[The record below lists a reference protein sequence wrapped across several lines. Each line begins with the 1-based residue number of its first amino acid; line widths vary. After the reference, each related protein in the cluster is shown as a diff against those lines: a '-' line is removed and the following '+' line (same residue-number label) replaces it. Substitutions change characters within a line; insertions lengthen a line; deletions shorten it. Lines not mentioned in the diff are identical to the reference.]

1 MTGVL
6 GQIRSWA
13 ATLPYWEQAALEK
26 VVSGV
31 TCAEQDIV
39 DFLQYLLEDAKLA
52 EPIGERPVLTFPAL
66 TGEAGSSGEVPILRQ
81 ISNLQNVNALVTGQT
96 LKFGPALTAIYGG
109 NGSGKSGY
117 ARVLGCAGF
126 TRGDRD
132 VLPDITLTSDSKPV
146 LTADIDVVTSL
157 GQEQIHYQVGATC
170 PKLASFYVFDTTS
183 VRRHL
188 TESNEVSFSPA
199 GLNYLTQLAVLT
211 DQVREK
217 LHDRIQASAE
227 PHCFDG
233 WFVGESEVSKLIAQ
247 LCAETDLEAVQR
259 LASLSQ
265 DEIKRERDLDL
276 EIARLKI
283 QDKSEELA
291 RLNQARQDLETL
303 LDALTSA
310 ATGLSDDAATA
321 LVAALIERRRQKSLT
336 TELGVKQFESDK
348 VPQVGSGVWYDF
360 IRAAHALAQMAGDS
374 ATPYPAKD
382 SCCLLCQQPLD
393 AGARALMHRLW
404 AFLKDET
411 QKALDEATRDF
422 GNRFA
427 SLQAI
432 DLSFLDEQTVWHRY
446 LEENDPPLLAEV
458 QAFGRAC
465 HARRQR
471 MLASSTLQAGAE
483 LPELPLAC
491 LTSMDAA
498 IGRLKTEAARL
509 AAQDRSAKIEE
520 LRSKQVELQHR
531 LILSQHLPDVEDY
544 VHRQKWAKQAAK
556 IGSTTAHITK
566 KHNELFDKLVT
577 QRYVELFEGI
587 LTELGRPLRVKVKTT
602 GRKGAI
608 VKQIVFESG
617 DKATKASVSPDKVLS
632 EGEKRAVALADFLT
646 EMSLDTRS
654 SGIVL
659 DDPVTSLDL
668 EWRRSVATILAR
680 EAKRRQVIVFTHD
693 LPFLYFIK
701 DRCAGDQVEI
711 ATHWIKR
718 GDDDQKPGYV
728 FLDNG
733 PALERDYRKPTRA
746 RQLCDLA
753 RKVPAQEQERLLR
766 DGIGALRTCYEA
778 FIVFDLF
785 NEVVLRFDER
795 LSFGRLREIVWDPQ
809 IAEDVIASC
818 ERLSKYI
825 EGHLHSDTFE
835 RPTVKMLDEEIA
847 GFEALKKRLKSL
859 KDQH

>member
-6 GQIRSWA
+6 GQIRLWA

-31 TCAEQDIV
+31 TCTEQDV
-39 DFLQYLLEDAKLA
+39 EDLLQYLLEDAKLA

-66 TGEAGSSGEVPILRQ
+66 TGEAETSGEAPKLQQ

-96 LKFGPALTAIYGG
+96 LRFGPALTAIYGG

-132 VLPDITLTSDSKPV
+132 VLPDITLASDMKPV
-146 LTADIDVVTSL
+146 LTADIDVMTSL
-157 GQEQIHYQVGATC
+157 GQKQIHYQVGATC
-170 PKLASFYVFDTTS
+170 PELASFYVFDTTS

-188 TESNEVSFSPA
+188 TESSEVSFSPA

-211 DQVREK
+211 DQVRER
-217 LHDRIQASAE
+217 LHGRIQAAAV
-227 PHCFDG
+227 PHCFGG
-233 WFVGESEVSKLIAQ
+233 WFVGESQVSKLIAE
-247 LCAETDLEAVQR
+247 LGAETDLGVVQR
-259 LASLSQ
+259 LANLSQ
-265 DEIKRERDLDL
+265 DEKRRERELDL

-291 RLNQARQDLETL
+291 RLSQAREDLEKL

-310 ATGLSDDAATA
+310 ATGLSDEAATA
-321 LVAALIERRRQKSLT
+321 LMAASSEHRRQRALAS
-336 TELGVKQFESDK
+336 ELGVKQFETDK
-348 VPQVGSGVWYDF
+348 VPQVGSGAWYDF

-411 QKALDEATRDF
+411 QKALDKATRDL
-422 GNRFA
+422 GNRSA

-458 QAFGRAC
+458 QAFGSAC

-471 MLASSTLQAGAE
+471 MLVSTTLEGGAE

-491 LTSMDAA
+491 LASINAA
-498 IGRLKTEAARL
+498 IERLKTEATRL
-509 AAQDRSAKIEE
+509 AAQDWSAKIEE
-520 LRSKQVELQHR
+520 LKSEQVELQHR
-531 LILSQHLPDVEDY
+531 LILSQHLRDVEDY
-544 VHRQKWAKQAAK
+544 VQRQKWAKQAAK
-556 IGSTTAHITK
+556 VGGTTAHITK

-577 QRYVELFEGI
+577 QRYVELFEGA

-602 GRKGAI
+602 GRKGAV
-608 VKQIVFESG
+608 VKQIVFGSG
-617 DKATKASVSPDKVLS
+617 EKATKASISPDKVLS

-646 EMSLDTRS
+646 EVSLDTRS

-693 LPFLYFIK
+693 LPFLYFLK
-701 DRCAGDQVEI
+701 DRCANDQIEM
-711 ATHWIKR
+711 AMHWIKR
-718 GDDDQKPGYV
+718 GDDDNKPGYV

-733 PALERDYRKPTRA
+733 PALERDYRRPKRA
-746 RQLCDLA
+746 RELCDLA
-753 RKVPAQEQERLLR
+753 RKASAQEQERLLR
-766 DGIGALRTCYEA
+766 DGLGALRTCYEA

-795 LSFGRLREIVWDPQ
+795 LSFGRLRDIVWDPQ
-809 IAEDVIASC
+809 IAEDVISSC
-818 ERLSKYI
+818 ERLSRYI

-847 GFEALKKRLKSL
+847 GFETLRKRLNTL
-859 KDQH
+859 KNP

>member
-6 GQIRSWA
+6 GQIRTWA

-31 TCAEQDIV
+31 SRAEEDI
-39 DFLQYLLEDAKLA
+39 DELLQYLLEDAKLA
-52 EPIGERPVLTFPAL
+52 EPIRKRPSLIFPAL
-66 TGEAGSSGEVPILRQ
+66 TAESESSGEVPILQQ

-132 VLPDITLTSDSKPV
+132 VLPDITLAGDRKLV
-146 LTADIDVVTSL
+146 LTADIDVLTSV
-157 GQEQIHYQVGATC
+157 GQKQIHYQVGAIC
-170 PKLASFYVFDTTS
+170 PELTSFYVFDTTS

-211 DQVREK
+211 DRVRDR
-217 LHDRIQASAE
+217 LHDRIQAYTV

-233 WFVGESEVSKLIAQ
+233 WFVGESEVSKLIAA
-247 LCAETDLEAVQR
+247 LCAETDLKTVQC
-259 LASLSQ
+259 LAILSQ
-265 DEIKRERDLDL
+265 EEKEREHDLDL
-276 EIARLKI
+276 EIARLKV

-291 RLNQARQDLETL
+291 KLSQTRQDLETL

-310 ATGLSDDAATA
+310 ATGLSDDAGTA
-321 LVAALIERRRQKSLT
+321 FMAASIEYRRQESLAI
-336 TELGVKQFESDK
+336 ELGVKQFENGK
-348 VPQVGSGVWYDF
+348 VPQVGSEAWYDL
-360 IRAAHALAQMAGDS
+360 IRAAHDLAQFAGDS
-374 ATPYPAKD
+374 ATPYPAED

-404 AFLKDET
+404 AFLKDEA
-411 QKALDEATRDF
+411 QKALEDATHDY
-422 GNRFA
+422 GNQLA
-427 SLQAI
+427 ALQAV
-432 DLSFLDEQTVWHRY
+432 DLSFTDEQMVWYRY
-446 LEENDPPLLAEV
+446 LQENDAPLLSEV
-458 QAFGRAC
+458 QTFGSAC
-465 HARRQR
+465 HARRQA
-471 MLASSTLQAGAE
+471 MLASTTFGAGAE

-491 LTSMDAA
+491 LASIDAVVA
-498 IGRLKTEAARL
+498 RLKTETAKL
-509 AAQDRSAKIEE
+509 AAQDWSARIEDLKHE
-520 LRSKQVELQHR
+520 QLELQHR
-531 LILSQHLPDVEDY
+531 LILSQHLPEVEDY
-544 VHRQKWAKQAAK
+544 AQRQKWAKQAAK
-556 IGSTTAHITK
+556 IGGTTAHITK
-566 KHNELFDKLVT
+566 KHNELFEKLVT

-587 LTELGRPLRVKVKTT
+587 LTELNRPLRVMVKTA

-608 VKQIVFESG
+608 VKQIVFQSG
-617 DKATKASVSPDKVLS
+617 EKATKSSVSPDKVLS

-646 EMSLDTRS
+646 EMSLDTKS

-668 EWRRSVATILAR
+668 EWRRSVAMILAR

-693 LPFLYFIK
+693 LPFLYYLK
-701 DRCAGDQVEI
+701 DRCADNQIEM

-753 RKVPAQEQERLLR
+753 RKASAQEQERLLR
-766 DGIGALRTCYEA
+766 DGLGAIRTCYEA

-785 NEVVLRFDER
+785 NEVVQRFDER

-809 IAEDVIASC
+809 IAEDVITSC
-818 ERLSKYI
+818 ERLSRYI
-825 EGHLHSDTFE
+825 EGHLHSDAFE

-847 GFEALKKRLKSL
+847 GFEALKRRLKSL
-859 KDQH
+859 KDKD